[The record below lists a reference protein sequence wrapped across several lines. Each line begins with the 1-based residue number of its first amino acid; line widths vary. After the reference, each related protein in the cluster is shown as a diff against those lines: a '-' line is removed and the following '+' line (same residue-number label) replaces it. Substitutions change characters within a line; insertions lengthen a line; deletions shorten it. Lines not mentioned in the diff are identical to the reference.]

1 MGEAAQGCDFGGRR
15 IERDEFMRSL
25 AKMVGAFALGL
36 FFADAAVADTL
47 ELKDGRVLQ
56 GRYLGGTQ
64 AVVRF
69 EINGDVRTFSVND
82 VVGVTFTGAS
92 GKSSAPAVAPPAD
105 AAPQAAPP
113 SAAAPAEAVPPTAD
127 APGSAAPTAP
137 PAADAPPPVA
147 APPDTSAASAAPPA
161 DASQPPV
168 TSQDVPPAPL
178 AAAKPA
184 PAAPQSPAAHVA
196 PQALPAQDPAAQYGE
211 VTIPAGQVL
220 LVRMIDGVDSSR
232 NQVGDIFH
240 ASLETDLY
248 VNSTLL
254 AHKGADIYGRLANV
268 QEAGKLSGSAELQL
282 ELMRIV
288 IDGRDYSLVSS
299 DYSLKGQGR
308 GADTAKKVSGGAIVG
323 AIIGAIAGG
332 GKGAA
337 IGAGAGSAAGAGVQ
351 IFTKGEKVKVP
362 SETLLEFRL
371 QQPAMVT
378 PTER

>member
-1 MGEAAQGCDFGGRR
+1 MNGRGRAIAA
-15 IERDEFMRSL
+15 
-25 AKMVGAFALGL
+25 VVLGL
-36 FFADAAVADTL
+36 LFAGAAEADTL

-64 AVVRF
+64 AVLRF
-69 EINGDVRTFSVND
+69 EINGEVQTFSVVD
-82 VVGVTFTGAS
+82 AVAITFTGNS
-92 GKSSAPAVAPPAD
+92 GKTSAPAVAPPA
-105 AAPQAAPP
+105 
-113 SAAAPAEAVPPTAD
+113 AVP
-127 APGSAAPTAP
+127 APTAP
-137 PAADAPPPVA
+137 PPPSDAS
-147 APPDTSAASAAPPA
+147 PDTSAASAAPPP

-168 TSQDVPPAPL
+168 TSQDVPPP
-178 AAAKPA
+178 AAKPTSL
-184 PAAPQSPAAHVA
+184 APQTP
-196 PQALPAQDPAAQYGE
+196 PAQDPAAQYGE
-211 VTIPAGQVL
+211 ITIPAGQSL
-220 LVRMIDGVDSSR
+220 LVRMIDGVDSSK

-254 AHKGADIYGRLANV
+254 ARKGTDVYGRLANV

-288 IDGRDYSLVSS
+288 IDGRDYPLVSS

-308 GADTAKKVSGGAIVG
+308 GSDTAKKVGGGAIFG

-351 IFTKGEKVKVP
+351 VFTKGEKVKVP

-378 PTER
+378 PTRR